1 MTTSRPSLRFQKAFS
16 DSTTVRLGRYLECV
30 RICVLSC
37 DSISTAEPESNLL
50 HKHFYIRQKSTLPHV
65 TVSKN
70 HAATKLGGI
79 LALHDVTT
87 AQHSV
92 TKNQKQGQAA
102 NKGATEELREE
113 GKRKKKS
120 HKTLTTT
127 QNWHRGRGKM
137 QGMRVWH
144 PEAEKNLLSEPIAWM
159 VA

>member
-1 MTTSRPSLRFQKAFS
+1 MNFELVFFISSLWRHNCTTRTLF
-16 DSTTVRLGRYLECV
+16 RYV

-37 DSISTAEPESNLL
+37 DSISTAEPESDLL

-70 HAATKLGGI
+70 HAATKLGWI

-113 GKRKKKS
+113 EKKKS
-120 HKTLTTT
+120 HKTLTTN

>member
-1 MTTSRPSLRFQKAFS
+1 M
-16 DSTTVRLGRYLECV
+16 
-30 RICVLSC
+30 
-37 DSISTAEPESNLL
+37 
-50 HKHFYIRQKSTLPHV
+50 

-113 GKRKKKS
+113 EKKKNHTKRS
-120 HKTLTTT
+120 LQPKTDTEDGEKCRECECDT
-127 QNWHRGRGKM
+127 QRRRKTYC
-137 QGMRVWH
+137 
-144 PEAEKNLLSEPIAWM
+144 LSQ
-159 VA
+159 